1 MTWSDPAYE
10 GIANLVNLRT
20 GLQFLP
26 SRHDSAELGMRQAM
40 ARAGIGDASRYH
52 ALLLG
57 SPAAFDDLVGELAV
71 GETYFFREPAQ
82 FEFIRHEVLPEFRR
96 RATRGH
102 DPRMERRLRF
112 RRGSLLAGHPAG
124 AGGIGRPGPDPG
136 HRHFAQV
143 PGTSPPRNVHHLVT
157 PRRRRGSTPNLT

>member
-20 GLQFLP
+20 GLKFLP

-40 ARAGIGDASRYH
+40 ARAGISDASRYH

-57 SPAAFDDLVGELAV
+57 SPAAFDDLVCELAV

-96 RATRGH
+96 RRPEATIRVWSAACASGEEAYSLAILLEEEGLAAQAQILATDISHRSLARARQGTYTTWSLRG
-102 DPRMERRLRF
+102 E
-112 RRGSLLAGHPAG
+112 RRGS
-124 AGGIGRPGPDPG
+124 R
-136 HRHFAQV
+136 
-143 PGTSPPRNVHHLVT
+143 
-157 PRRRRGSTPNLT
+157 